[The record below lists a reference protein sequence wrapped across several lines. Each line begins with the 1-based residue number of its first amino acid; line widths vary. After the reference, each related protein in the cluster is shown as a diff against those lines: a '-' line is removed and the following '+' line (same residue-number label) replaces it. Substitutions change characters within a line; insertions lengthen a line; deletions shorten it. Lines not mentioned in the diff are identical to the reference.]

1 MTNEGRST
9 AAPPPGVYPGVPMA
23 LYQSWPCASNSQL
36 THLLRSPAHMKA
48 HREAPDKDTPAKVLG
63 TAIHARV
70 LEPEKYATDYLVAE
84 QCGARKKDGERCSN
98 TGLWPLTDGSFV
110 CGVHVKAA
118 TSTVRGGAIILSPED
133 AATVEGIGASI
144 ARHSVAGPLIAA
156 CTDFELSIVW
166 DDPLTGVRCKARLD
180 AFAPDLAGGSIPDIK
195 STEGGDFLD
204 FERAILKWGY
214 HRKAWFY
221 LRGAKEVGLAA
232 RHFPIIA
239 VEKEP
244 PYAVAVYRVSD
255 GVVTYLEDQMTA
267 LLELYA
273 ACEAR
278 QEWPAYPERVREI
291 SIPDWGWKL
300 IDNQT
305 AEVEERLATFRA
317 PAKERAA

>member
-1 MTNEGRST
+1 M
-9 AAPPPGVYPGVPMA
+9 P
-23 LYQSWPCASNSQL
+23 
-36 THLLRSPAHMKA
+36 
-48 HREAPDKDTPAKVLG
+48 
-63 TAIHARV
+63 
-70 LEPEKYATDYLVAE
+70 
-84 QCGARKKDGERCSN
+84 
-98 TGLWPLTDGSFV
+98 
-110 CGVHVKAA
+110 
-118 TSTVRGGAIILSPED
+118 SPED